1 MQAAAAGLCAA
12 SRTSVRCGAAEGM
25 LDRAARPGLRL
36 HRVQL
41 IRPPRT
47 AARALLTALLVL
59 TAGCA
64 YFNTFYNAEKSF
76 KEGLRLKDQNQQV
89 QAKAK
94 FDKTIEKSASVIQR
108 WPRSRWVDDALFL
121 VGRSYFETAQFGKAV
136 RHFDQLELAFPGSPF
151 AGEAALYRA
160 RAMLGERRYA
170 EGMLALEAVR
180 ADYPRLADAA
190 AFAAARSLI
199 DREEI
204 ERGSESLAVMLLR
217 WPRSSRRREALRL
230 LADAEFKL
238 GQYDR
243 AADNYAR
250 YIRVASDPRQ
260 RAEAQLLAAAAL
272 VEQGKSEPAARL
284 VRDVLGRYPQLDDQA
299 NLLLGRALQG
309 AGHEAEA
316 IAAWTK
322 VKAQNEFGAEAM
334 YRIGRYHE
342 AQGDIAAAKA
352 YFDTARTRRAE
363 SEYGI
368 LAGRRSALAEALE
381 ARRGNTKPA
390 DAALFGL
397 AEAHNVGLGEHDRAL
412 ELYGQVYDSFPK
424 SDFAPQAMLAA
435 AWILRSPK
443 SDTAA
448 AEPLLRRLIAGY
460 PDTEFA
466 DEARRWLGLPVPKR
480 KKPVVADTTAAK
492 PDTGKAPTP
501 PPKPVEPT
509 PEPVPPEYAA
519 GAGRPD
525 EERLREL
532 AGEREPGPPGEVRPE
547 PARDRLPEPKPG
559 PEVTPAAP
567 DTGRTGKLVLET
579 VYFGTDSADVRQ
591 SEADVLRRN
600 AALLRD
606 ATDVRV
612 VVVGHCD
619 PRASERYNQSLG
631 LRRARAVRDILIAEG
646 VGADRIE
653 VRSEGER
660 RPVSTGPDEY
670 WLDRRVVFE
679 QP

>member
-1 MQAAAAGLCAA
+1 M
-12 SRTSVRCGAAEGM
+12 
-25 LDRAARPGLRL
+25 
-36 HRVQL
+36 

-47 AARALLTALLVL
+47 AARALLPALLVL

-76 KEGLRLKDQNQQV
+76 KEGLRLKGQNQQV

-94 FDKTIEKSASVIQR
+94 FDKSIEKSASVIQR

-121 VGRSYFETAQFGKAV
+121 VGRSYYETAQFGKAV
-136 RHFDQLELAFPGSPF
+136 RHFDQLELAFPKSPF
-151 AGEAALYRA
+151 ADEAALYRA

-199 DREEI
+199 ERDEA
-204 ERGSESLAVMLLR
+204 ERGSESLAVLLQR
-217 WPRSSRRREALRL
+217 WPRSSHRREALRL

-238 GQYDR
+238 EQYDR
-243 AADNYAR
+243 AAEHYAR
-250 YIRVASDPRQ
+250 YIKAASDPRQ

-272 VEQGKSEPAARL
+272 IEQGKSEPAARL
-284 VRDVLGRYPQLDDQA
+284 VRDVIGRYPQLDDQA

-309 AGHEAEA
+309 AGREADA

-322 VKAQNEFGAEAM
+322 VKAQNEYGSEAM

-342 AQGDIAAAKA
+342 TQGDIAVAKA

-363 SEYGI
+363 SRYGI
-368 LAGRRSALAEALE
+368 LAARRSALAEALE
-381 ARRGNTKPA
+381 ARSGKTKPA

-397 AEAHNVGLGEHDRAL
+397 AEAHNVSLGEHDRAL
-412 ELYGQVYDSFPK
+412 ELYGQVYDSFPQ

-435 AWILRSPK
+435 AWILRSSK

-448 AEPLLRRLIAGY
+448 AEPLLRRLVETY

-480 KKPVVADTTAAK
+480 KKPEVADTTAAR

-501 PPKPVEPT
+501 SPEPLPGARPEPGIE
-509 PEPVPPEYAA
+509 PEPVPLEGLA
-519 GAGRPD
+519 GAGYPD

-532 AGEREPGPPGEVRPE
+532 AREREPVPAPTPAPDTTVRPE
-547 PARDRLPEPKPG
+547 PPARDTTR
-559 PEVTPAAP
+559 A
-567 DTGRTGKLVLET
+567 GKLVLET
-579 VYFGTDSADVRQ
+579 VYFGTDSSEVRQ
-591 SEADVLRRN
+591 SEAEVLRRN
-600 AALLRD
+600 SALLRD
-606 ATDVRV
+606 ATDVRI